1 MSQEPSAPPGY
12 TPSQPEVLV
21 SPLADRLSYLNHDA
35 VEGQVYVKGISDSG
49 QEDQAL
55 SAM

>member
-1 MSQEPSAPPGY
+1 MSQDIGAPPGY

-35 VEGQVYVKGISDSG
+35 VEGEVYVKGISDDG
-49 QEDQAL
+49 PGGQAL
-55 SAM
+55 DTV